1 MLSDSTLVVLLL
13 GAIAAAALVALGLA
27 LLRKQRTEDASRAYL
42 AGVRYVLSDEPEA
55 AFAELSRAARMNT
68 ATYDTYF
75 ALAALMRRKGE
86 LAWAIQLAQ
95 NMLKKPALPAP
106 VRRRAQLELALDY
119 RRAGMQDRARATFE
133 QLLAAAPEDPE
144 ALLAYRRLLEDLRDW
159 SSAVEVQE
167 RLVTL
172 EGKGAEVLAHL
183 LSELAAASLPEDA
196 AAARALADRAA
207 SLAPGSAHPR
217 VEQARAALG
226 QGDRAGAQA
235 ALREALEREPEL
247 APGPGLLLLEAG
259 LSADDAARWFAELGA
274 RKANAAGPFGLA
286 RAEALV
292 RGGLADQAVTTLQG
306 LLHEEPGFL
315 EAQRALGA
323 LLLAR
328 GPMESLRDAY
338 RDVLRTLGEPVLA
351 FVCGTCQ
358 AKFQAF
364 SFRCPGCGAW
374 DQLARAPSQEFDRA
388 GARA

>member
-1 MLSDSTLVVLLL
+1 VLSDSTLVVLL
-13 GAIAAAALVALGLA
+13 AAVAAAALAALVLT

-55 AFAELSRAARMNT
+55 AFAELWRAARMNT

-86 LAWAIQLAQ
+86 LAWAIQLAE

-119 RRAGMQDRARATFE
+119 RRSGLQDRARETFE
-133 QLLAAAPEDPE
+133 KLLAAHPGDAE
-144 ALLAYRRLLEDLRDW
+144 ALLAYRRLLEELRDW
-159 SSAVEVQE
+159 PRAVAVQE
-167 RLVTL
+167 RLL
-172 EGKGAEVLAHL
+172 AAEGKGGDVLAHL
-183 LSELAAASLPEDA
+183 LSELAAATLARDA
-196 AAARALADRAA
+196 AEARSLADRAA
-207 SLAPGSAHPR
+207 ALDEGSAHPR
-217 VEQARAALG
+217 VEQARAALA

-235 ALREALEREPEL
+235 ALREALGREPEL
-247 APGPGLLLLEAG
+247 APGPGLLLLDAG
-259 LSADDAARWFAELGA
+259 LSADAAAVWFGEQAG
-274 RKANAAGPFGLA
+274 RTSGAAGPFALA

-292 RGGLADQAVTTLQG
+292 RGGMADQAVAALQR

-315 EAQRALGA
+315 EAQRALGE

-328 GPMESLRDAY
+328 GPAESVRDAY

-351 FVCGTCQ
+351 FVCRGCQ

>member
-1 MLSDSTLVVLLL
+1 VLSDSTLVVVL
-13 GAIAAAALVALGLA
+13 GAIAAAALVALVLA
-27 LLRKQRTEDASRAYL
+27 LLRTQRTEDASRAYL
-42 AGVRYVLSDEPEA
+42 AGVRYVLSGEQEA

-75 ALAALMRRKGE
+75 ALAALLRRKGE
-86 LAWAIQLAQ
+86 LAWAIRLAQ

-133 QLLAAAPEDPE
+133 QLLVAAPDDPE
-144 ALLAYRRLLEDLRDW
+144 ALLAYRRLLEELRDW
-159 SSAVEVQE
+159 SRAVEVEE
-167 RLVTL
+167 RLVAL
-172 EGKGAEVLAHL
+172 EGKGADVLAHL
-183 LSELAAASLPEDA
+183 LSELAAVSLPKDA
-196 AAARALADRAA
+196 ASARALADRAA

-226 QGDRAGAQA
+226 QGDRARAQA

-247 APGPGLLLLEAG
+247 APGPGLLLLDAG
-259 LSADDAARWFAELGA
+259 LSADDAARWFAELAA
-274 RKANAAGPFGLA
+274 RKANAAGPFALA

-292 RGGLADQAVTTLQG
+292 RGGLADQAVSTLQG
-306 LLHEEPGFL
+306 LLQEEPGFL

-328 GPMESLRDAY
+328 GPLESVRDAY

-351 FVCGTCQ
+351 FVCGACQ
-358 AKFQAF
+358 AKFQTF

>member
-1 MLSDSTLVVLLL
+1 VLSDSTLVALL
-13 GAIAAAALVALGLA
+13 GGIAAAALIGLLVA

-95 NMLKKPALPAP
+95 NMLKKPALPAA

-119 RRAGMQDRARATFE
+119 RRAGMQDRACATFE
-133 QLLAAAPEDPE
+133 QLLAAAPDPE
-144 ALLAYRRLLEDLRDW
+144 ALLAYRRLLEELRDW
-159 SSAVEVQE
+159 SRAVEVQE
-167 RLVTL
+167 RLVET
-172 EGKGAEVLAHL
+172 EGKGADVLAHL
-183 LSELAAASLPEDA
+183 LSELAAASLPRDA
-196 AAARALADRAA
+196 AAARTLADRAA
-207 SLAPGSAHPR
+207 SLAPASAHPR

-259 LSADDAARWFAELGA
+259 LSADAAAGWFAELA
-274 RKANAAGPFGLA
+274 SRKEHAAGPFALA

-292 RGGLADQAVTTLQG
+292 RGGLADQAVSTLQG
-306 LLHEEPGFL
+306 LLQEEPGFL

-328 GPMESLRDAY
+328 GPMESVRDAY
-338 RDVLRTLGEPVLA
+338 RGVLRTLGEPVLA
-351 FVCGTCQ
+351 FVCRTCQ

-388 GARA
+388 EARA